1 MLFMKKP
8 FQNILFCIIK
18 FLNIDLP
25 VWAQPVTAYD
35 FYSELVNDKRWLPAE
50 LKLKFYITKQ
60 LAFHSF
66 KNNN

>member
-50 LKLKFYITKQ
+50 LELKFYITKQ